1 MLSIGLANGT
11 DISNTWL
18 NKVPVPL
25 PKGVSKQTS
34 SEGLS
39 WQTLYIH
46 AIYFTSNTISHVA
59 IGDLTSVTLEERLLN
74 AFMIWIFTFFY
85 AMLFANISSI
95 FTHGNSFLDFN
106 ERYQR
111 VLSAIPTQK
120 LSPEVRDKIDTYYEY
135 LWATNH
141 GRDEVK
147 EVFKA
152 LPRQMMYD
160 AMRERFAE
168 SFESSIIFKEAA
180 DLTKMDLRIVNSFI
194 EQMEIRVYMPRD
206 FIIKAGS
213 DDSNL
218 YFILDGNA
226 LMFGIDD
233 NLIGILSSGSHYS
246 CEVNNN

>member
-1 MLSIGLANGT
+1 MISIVPFSLIFQHYNSPLFIINFLRVLRLIKLLPVYRVLQYFKKFSPNLIRLFEIISAYYLVAHISAGVMLSIGLANGT

-59 IGDLTSVTLEERLLN
+59 IGDVTSVTLEERLLN

-106 ERYQR
+106 ERY
-111 VLSAIPTQK
+111 
-120 LSPEVRDKIDTYYEY
+120 
-135 LWATNH
+135 
-141 GRDEVK
+141 
-147 EVFKA
+147 
-152 LPRQMMYD
+152 
-160 AMRERFAE
+160 
-168 SFESSIIFKEAA
+168 
-180 DLTKMDLRIVNSFI
+180 
-194 EQMEIRVYMPRD
+194 
-206 FIIKAGS
+206 
-213 DDSNL
+213 
-218 YFILDGNA
+218 
-226 LMFGIDD
+226 
-233 NLIGILSSGSHYS
+233 
-246 CEVNNN
+246 